1 MIHVDFKLPAEVKDQ
16 KWYTDWLARDELKE
30 TWFEDWKAFRDK
42 KAEEIDVTADV
53 DEAELTSAVW
63 RKVKGYLFAL
73 FHRKC
78 GYCESYVEHISPG
91 AVDHYRP
98 KATYRWLAYEITNYI
113 PSCTECNSGGKGAQF
128 PVVGGRNATI
138 PGGETKE
145 RPQLLNPCDRAA
157 DRDPSKHLRFIS
169 QRGKTDVPGFVKGL
183 TKEGRETIRLCAL
196 NERDLLITLREQA
209 QQSAVQ
215 QYLLKVA
222 TLSERTP
229 EAIKAVIE
237 EVCDPGM
244 QYSAARRDAVNDFI
258 LSAFQAL
265 GKTA

>member
-16 KWYTDWLARDELKE
+16 QWYRDWLARDELKE

-42 KAEEIDVTADV
+42 KAEEIDAAADL
-53 DEAELTSAVW
+53 DESELNSAVW
-63 RKVKGYLFAL
+63 RRVKGYLFAL
-73 FHRKC
+73 FNRKC

-128 PVVGGRNATI
+128 PVVGGRN
-138 PGGETKE
+138 G
-145 RPQLLNPCDRAA
+145 RPLLLNPCDRAA
-157 DRDPSKHLRFIS
+157 ERDPSKHLRFTS
-169 QRGKTDVPGFVKGL
+169 RRGKTDVPGFVKGL
-183 TKEGRETIRLCAL
+183 TREGKETIRLCGL
-196 NERDLLITLREQA
+196 NDRDLLVTLREQA
-209 QQSAVQ
+209 QQSALQ
-215 QYLLKVA
+215 RYLLKVA
-222 TLSERTP
+222 ALEDQSP
-229 EAIKAVIE
+229 EAIRAVID
-237 EVCDPGM
+237 EVCQPSE
-244 QYSAARRDAVNDFI
+244 QYSAARRDAINDFI